1 MNIATL
7 KKDFIAII
15 TIFLV
20 LFAVTYCTN
29 VIEREAGLT
38 IVYSNDVLG
47 ETEPCG

>member
-7 KKDFIAII
+7 RKDFIAII
-15 TIFLV
+15 TIFLI

-29 VIEREAGLT
+29 ITKHAAKFT